1 MKRVFVAIAV
11 LIGLHIVALGTLC
24 AVFPMNF
31 QYDNTYGKDTEVESF
46 EFYVG
51 GGLSGGFHYK
61 AKVWRDAMGYHLYY
75 KNQRGFEDTFSL
87 TKFEYLMCA
96 DLRQEDVDEMVAYEG
111 SRISDGFMTVVRI
124 KFKGKDE
131 IEIPR
136 KCYDASK
143 FEIPIDSV
151 LDIAEFKMAHLDNDY
166 FVKLNRQICG
176 YQLKYGVPFSTF
188 SYRKYYESSSSTMKR
203 ISFYK
208 GVSGRRSSEELN
220 EFINECI
227 SNRFFSEDRPSA
239 SHDFMTKDS
248 TVVSLHGHKAYM
260 KAKESGGIA
269 YIFISSS
276 ERETVEIYAPVP
288 EGMTFEEYKQ
298 DVCKILNDANNGYLL
313 GNAVLA
319 ETAAL
324 FAASLVTAVVLYC
337 VREKS
342 SES

>member
-11 LIGLHIVALGTLC
+11 LIGLHIAALGTLC

-75 KNQRGFEDTFSL
+75 KNQKGFEKTFSL
-87 TKFEYLMCA
+87 SKLEYLMCA

-124 KFKGKDE
+124 KFQGKDE

-136 KCYDASK
+136 KCYDFSRY
-143 FEIPIDSV
+143 EIPIENV
-151 LDIAEFKMAHLDNDY
+151 LDIAGIKKEHLDNDY
-166 FVKLNRQICG
+166 FVKLNRQLSV
-176 YQLKYGVPFSTF
+176 YYLKHGVPFSSY
-188 SYRKYYESSSSTMKR
+188 SYRKYYEASSSTMKR

-208 GVSGRRSSEELN
+208 GISGRRSSEELT
-220 EFINECI
+220 EFEKECI
-227 SNRFFSEDRPSA
+227 NHRFFSEDRPSA
-239 SHDFMTKDS
+239 SHDFMTNDS
-248 TVVSLHGHKAYM
+248 TVVYLHGHKAYM

-269 YIFISSS
+269 YFFISSS

-337 VREKS
+337 VREKG

>member
-1 MKRVFVAIAV
+1 MKKIFVAIAV
-11 LIGLHIVALGTLC
+11 LVGLHIIALGTLC
-24 AVFPMNF
+24 AVFPVNDH
-31 QYDNTYGKDTEVESF
+31 YDNTYGKDTEVESF

-75 KNQRGFEDTFSL
+75 INQKGFEKTFSL
-87 TKFEYLMCA
+87 TKFEYLQCA

-111 SRISDGFMTVVRI
+111 SRIIDGFKTKVRI

-131 IEIPR
+131 IEIPS

-151 LDIAEFKMAHLDNDY
+151 LDIAGFKMAHLENDY

-176 YQLKYGVPFSTF
+176 YQLKYGVQFSSF
-188 SYRKYYESSSSTMKR
+188 SYRKYHESSSSTMKR

-208 GVSGRRSSEELN
+208 GISGRRSSEELN
-220 EFINECI
+220 EFRNECI
-227 SNRFFSEDRPSA
+227 SNRFFSEDRPSV

-269 YIFISSS
+269 YFFISSS
-276 ERETVEIYAPVP
+276 ERETVEIYSPVP
-288 EGMTFEEYKQ
+288 EGISFEEYKK
-298 DVCKILNDANNGYLL
+298 DICGILNDANRGYQL

-324 FAASLVTAVVLYC
+324 FAAVLVTAAVLYC
-337 VREKS
+337 LRDKKAQ
-342 SES
+342 